1 MRPFVLPLACA
12 LVLGACSGGPPAQEA
27 EPPDTMMAVALAAYD
42 LTMFDSIAW
51 DTSREAIERGTVVY
65 NTSCAK
71 CHGEQ
76 GRGDA
81 GLVRRGDTLLP
92 PSFREPDWLYAEDK
106 VGLREQIFVGTAEN
120 MPHWGLE
127 GLRPR
132 DVDAVAIFILQ
143 SMR

>member
-1 MRPFVLPLACA
+1 MRPIVLPLACV
-12 LVLGACSGGPPAQEA
+12 LVLGACGGEPQA
-27 EPPDTMMAVALAAYD
+27 EETAAPDTLTAVARAAYD

-51 DTSREAIERGTVVY
+51 ETNQEAIERGSVVY
-65 NTSCAK
+65 NFSCAK
-71 CHGEQ
+71 CHGDQ

-81 GLVRRGDTLLP
+81 ELVRQGATPRP
-92 PSFREPDWLYAEDK
+92 PSFRDPEWIYVEDK
-106 VGLREQIFVGTAEN
+106 EGLREQVFIGTSES

-127 GLRPR
+127 GLKPR